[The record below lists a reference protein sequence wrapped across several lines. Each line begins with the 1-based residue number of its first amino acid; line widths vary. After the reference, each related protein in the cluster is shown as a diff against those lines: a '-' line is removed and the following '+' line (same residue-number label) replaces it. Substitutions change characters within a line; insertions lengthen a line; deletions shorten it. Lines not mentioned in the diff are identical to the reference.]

1 MTTLSDVLRDDDLRT
16 LASLQVLARTVVEG
30 LSTGLHRSPNKGAS
44 VEFRQHRQ
52 YVPGDEIRR
61 LDWKVYGK
69 RDRLYIREYEEETS
83 LRATL
88 LVDVSGSMAYG
99 AKHEYALRLA
109 ACLAYLMLQQ
119 GDSVGLVTFDTKVR
133 KHLPPRSNPG
143 HLRLLLDTLAGSK
156 VGGETSLARVFHTLA
171 PLFHRRGLL
180 IVISDCFSEVA
191 DLAPALAELRHD
203 HHEVIVLQLWDRSEL
218 DFPFKGWTRFESLED
233 TTQHRLVDPAHMR
246 AAYLAKLATFREDLR
261 KACHRHRVELAP
273 LVTDQPYAEA
283 LARFISLRMPR

>member
-1 MTTLSDVLRDDDLRT
+1 MPSIADVLSGDDLRT
-16 LASLQVLARTVVEG
+16 IASLQVLARTVVEG

-69 RDRLYIREYEEETS
+69 RDRFYIREYEEETS

-119 GDSVGLVTFDTKVR
+119 GDSVGLATFDAKVR

-143 HLRLLLDTLAGSK
+143 HLRLLLDALAGSA
-156 VGGETSLARVFHTLA
+156 VGGETSLARVFHALA

-180 IVISDCFSEVA
+180 IIISDCFAEVA
-191 DLAPALAELRHD
+191 ELAPALAELRHD

-218 DFPFKGWTRFESLED
+218 DFPFREWTRFESLED
-233 TTQHRLVDPAHMR
+233 PQSHRLVDPAQLR
-246 AAYLAKLATFREDLR
+246 AAYLAKLAAYRDELR
-261 KACHRHRVELAP
+261 QACHRNRVELAP

-283 LARFISLRMPR
+283 LAKFLALRSRR